1 MIADFDMVER
11 KTFLGP
17 FATVNTQ
24 RETRALATI
33 CTKVRF
39 AENEH
44 ARGKTR
50 WHRR

>member
-1 MIADFDMVER
+1 MIADFDMVEK

-17 FATVNTQ
+17 FATVSTQ

-33 CTKVRF
+33 CAQVQF

-44 ARGKTR
+44 ARGKIR

>member
-1 MIADFDMVER
+1 MIADFDMVE
-11 KTFLGP
+11 KKILWP

-33 CTKVRF
+33 CAQVQF

-44 ARGKTR
+44 ARGKIR

>member
-1 MIADFDMVER
+1 MIADFDMVEK

-24 RETRALATI
+24 REKRALATI
-33 CTKVRF
+33 CTKVYF

-44 ARGKTR
+44 ARGKIS

>member
-1 MIADFDMVER
+1 MIADFDMVE
-11 KTFLGP
+11 KKILWP
-17 FATVNTQ
+17 FATVNTH
-24 RETRALATI
+24 REKRALATI
-33 CTKVRF
+33 CTKVYF